1 MSPSEL
7 EDVLLKHPA
16 IADVGVVGIPHDRHG
31 EVPRAYVIKSSRQDI
46 SIDEIN
52 HYMREHLAAHKQLLG
67 GIKFVTELPKN
78 PTGKLLRRE
87 LKNMAANNDSLN

>member
-31 EVPRAYVIKSSRQDI
+31 EVPRAYVVKRAGQEI
-46 SIDEIN
+46 SINDV
-52 HYMREHLAAHKQLLG
+52 HRYMEEHLSAHKQLLG
-67 GIKFVTELPKN
+67 GVKFVTDLPKN

-87 LKNMAANNDSLN
+87 LKDAAAKEIK